1 MPTERSVFDPS
12 SQHGDVDNKIVAA
25 LERLGQVFGALLRG
39 KAEESSL
46 SPIQIRIVVHLLFH
60 PAGFCHVGDL
70 ARQFDLTYAT
80 VSDAVSTLVR
90 KEVVSKEPDP
100 DDGRARILRLTEE
113 GEAWAEDLSGWAGT
127 VQRVVKSHLGGHSDA
142 EKVIVMRFLMDL
154 IAELQEEGVIT
165 VARMCKT
172 CRFFDKNRYP
182 DSEGAPHH
190 CKLLDEPLKLHDLRI
205 DCPEHELPDEETATA

>member
-1 MPTERSVFDPS
+1 MATGSSVFDPS

-25 LERLGQVFGALLRG
+25 LERLGQVFGVLLRG
-39 KAEESSL
+39 TAEERGL

-70 ARQFDLTYAT
+70 ARQFDLTPAT
-80 VSDAVSTLVR
+80 VSDAVSTLVG
-90 KEVVSKEPDP
+90 KGLVSKEPDP
-100 DDGRARILRLTEE
+100 SDGRARVLRLTEE
-113 GEAWAEDLSGWAGT
+113 GTAWAEELSGWASS
-127 VQRVVKSHLGGHSDA
+127 VQRVVKEHLGSHSDA

-172 CRFFDKNRYP
+172 CRFFDKNRYA
-182 DSEGAPHH
+182 DDADAPHH
-190 CKLLDEPLKLHDLRI
+190 CTLLDQPLRLHELRI
-205 DCPEHELPDEETATA
+205 DCPEHELPDAASAN